1 MGLATQVRIGDLSQ
15 VENVLHPTLLTG
27 VERSASSLLD
37 IMANNA
43 DNLEREKFFCANT
56 CDVVAHC

>member
-1 MGLATQVRIGDLSQ
+1 MGLATQVRIGDLSK

-43 DNLEREKFFCANT
+43 DNLSREKFFCSNT
-56 CDVVAHC
+56 CDIVAHC